1 MTTTADPLSA
11 DFTIMSLLRCKEC
24 NALCSSLVRL
34 SYLGLG
40 GLWEAMSDSTMLTN
54 VSRS

>member
-11 DFTIMSLLRCKEC
+11 GFVTMSLVRGKEC
-24 NALCSSLVRL
+24 NALRSSLVRL
-34 SYLGLG
+34 SCLGLG
-40 GLWEAMSDSTMLTN
+40 GLWKAMADSTLLTN